1 MKKYFCFLFATM
13 LCIGFVGCSKDDD
26 GKKNEESYEKLIVGT
41 WECNK
46 SWDVDYGYSH
56 YRDGEYGILFK
67 ANGTGFFLEED
78 ERYEF
83 EWDIDGSTLYI
94 NFEDEGEEGVEVED
108 RYKIETLNKDE
119 LVLSYAGGD
128 YIEYFE
134 RIK

>member
-41 WECNK
+41 WECSK
-46 SWDVDYGYSH
+46 SWDVDDGYSH
-56 YRDGEYGILFK
+56 CSDGEYGILFK
-67 ANGTGFFLEED
+67 ANGTGFFLEKD

-94 NFEDEGEEGVEVED
+94 FEDEEEDED